1 MKPSELYAVSSIHAI
16 KPTVQ
21 SFSRSKLS
29 RLRNRMTDAKKIESL
44 KIEIASALGLST
56 KNIPIQICETDAA
69 EVLGVKPSTL
79 SVWRSTGR
87 HNLPYM
93 KVGRLVRYR
102 LSDLAKFL
110 ADSTTTKTT

>member
-1 MKPSELYAVSSIHAI
+1 
-16 KPTVQ
+16 
-21 SFSRSKLS
+21 
-29 RLRNRMTDAKKIESL
+29 MTDAKKVESL
-44 KIEIASALGLST
+44 RIEISSALGLSL
-56 KNIPIQICETDAA
+56 KNIPVQVCEADAA

-110 ADSTTTKTT
+110 AESTKTKTM